1 MEVGIASV
9 FPKCIITKNSPSEGT
24 VLVTKGDNN
33 NTEDRYPIRLEAV
46 EGVFKYKIPKL
57 GNFAMFLQTTVG
69 TIVFIS
75 IPFIIFMIFD
85 IAQRKKD
92 NRIQKQRQEQLEKE
106 IEELKK
112 K

>member
-1 MEVGIASV
+1 
-9 FPKCIITKNSPSEGT
+9 
-24 VLVTKGDNN
+24 
-33 NTEDRYPIRLEAV
+33 
-46 EGVFKYKIPKL
+46 
-57 GNFAMFLQTTVG
+57 MFLQTTVG